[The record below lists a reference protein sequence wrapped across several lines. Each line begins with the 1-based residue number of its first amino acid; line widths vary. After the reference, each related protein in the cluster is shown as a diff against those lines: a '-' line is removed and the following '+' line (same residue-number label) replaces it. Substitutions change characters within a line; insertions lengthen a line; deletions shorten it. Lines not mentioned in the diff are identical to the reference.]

1 MCIYQD
7 FNPYPIWGRDYDMV
21 QFSLE
26 RLLTQQANEMGFW
39 RLGKLSPPKNQED
52 TSVRWVLT
60 SQQKM
65 VFSNDLVLLSCW
77 FSTFFWDSFWTNL
90 KPSYWFFWPN
100 LYEMWFSELFCAR
113 RIPSTVFRSVTGS
126 DAPSAQKVVAKNLRI
141 HRVKR
146 PFFGL
151 KVHPHQVTC
160 FYINHTRIFLYQ
172 KWPYKNNEFREF
184 SLPIPKVDDVW
195 SLHEFTKRI
204 RNRVFIP
211 RTVLSRH
218 VAPCHW
224 HRVKMLLPSKKKN
237 RTKEMEDELTNIW
250 QMIFGYVLGCVNQWG
265 CCT

>member
-1 MCIYQD
+1 MFVCIFINVYLNICIYQD

-100 LYEMWFSELFCAR
+100 LYEMWWRVVLRPPHSFDGFPVSDGEWCAKR
-113 RIPSTVFRSVTGS
+113 PKGGR
-126 DAPSAQKVVAKNLRI
+126 QHLRI
-141 HRVKR
+141 T
-146 PFFGL
+146 G
-151 KVHPHQVTC
+151 
-160 FYINHTRIFLYQ
+160 
-172 KWPYKNNEFREF
+172 
-184 SLPIPKVDDVW
+184 
-195 SLHEFTKRI
+195 
-204 RNRVFIP
+204 
-211 RTVLSRH
+211 
-218 VAPCHW
+218 
-224 HRVKMLLPSKKKN
+224 
-237 RTKEMEDELTNIW
+237 
-250 QMIFGYVLGCVNQWG
+250 
-265 CCT
+265 

>member
-100 LYEMWFSELFCAR
+100 LYEMWCSELFCAR
-113 RIPSTVFRSVTGS
+113 IPETVAFSAT
-126 DAPSAQKVVAKNLRI
+126 AQKVVGKNLRI
-141 HRVKR
+141 TGWSDILAWTSTT
-146 PFFGL
+146 FW
-151 KVHPHQVTC
+151 
-160 FYINHTRIFLYQ
+160 INHH
-172 KWPYKNNEFREF
+172 PYFWAKADLINNEFREF

-195 SLHEFTKRI
+195 SLHEFTERI

-224 HRVKMLLPSKKKN
+224 HRVKMLLPSQKKN
-237 RTKEMEDELTNIW
+237 RTKEMEYELTNIW
-250 QMIFGYVLGCVNQWG
+250 QMISGYLLRCVIKWG